1 VVSEFPSGT
10 PPATPRHHTPCGL
23 VADPVELRSRGDIQG
38 ALGCY
43 EADAPIVTEPRHV
56 SAGADAVRGVD
67 PFGSELRLAGRSSD
81 VARRRSDGTWLIAI
95 DNQWGSGDLD
105 PRNWKEKSMKKKSP

>member
-1 VVSEFPSGT
+1 M
-10 PPATPRHHTPCGL
+10 PRHHTACGL
-23 VADPVELRSRGDIQG
+23 VADLVELRSRGDIQG

-43 EADAPIVTEPRHV
+43 EADAPIVTEPGHV

-81 VARRRSDGTWLIAI
+81 VARRRSDGTRLIAI
-95 DNQWGSGDLD
+95 DNRWGADDLG
-105 PRNWKEKSMKKKSP
+105 PRSWKEKSMNQTYPGNKEWL